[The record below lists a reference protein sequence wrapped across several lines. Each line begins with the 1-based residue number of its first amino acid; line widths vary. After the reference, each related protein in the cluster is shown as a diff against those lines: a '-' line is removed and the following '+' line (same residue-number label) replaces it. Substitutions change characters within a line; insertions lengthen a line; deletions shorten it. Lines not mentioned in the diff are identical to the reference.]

1 MALAAMFG
9 LESGRDTTNVQG
21 YRQQEQEERLWGEIQ
36 GRDGIIYP
44 A

>member
-21 YRQQEQEERLWGEIQ
+21 YRQQEQERLWGEIQ